1 MHRWTSRSQPRFI
14 ADIYLVPFMDL
25 VFMLLFLFLILAP
38 LMKSEWVPVA
48 RPALVPEHSVVL
60 EPLSNAEV
68 LLNGQKVA
76 ESALEQALKDLR
88 ASRPGVGVIVKL
100 GAGVPVAE
108 FARFAGVL
116 KSAGIDKTALQAV
129 QAP

>member
-1 MHRWTSRSQPRFI
+1 MQRWTSRNQPRYL
-14 ADIYLVPFMDL
+14 ADVHLVPFMDL

-38 LMKSEWVPVA
+38 LLKSEWVPTT
-48 RPALVPEHSVVL
+48 RTALVPEHSVVL
-60 EPLSNAEV
+60 EPVSSSEV
-68 LLNGQKVA
+68 SLNGQKVA
-76 ESALEQALKDLR
+76 VASLEQALKDLR
-88 ASRPGVGVIVKL
+88 TSRPGVGVIVKL

-116 KSAGIDKTALQAV
+116 KAAGIEKTALQAV